1 MPETNRPEA
10 RASSLY
16 TAQDYALIVRQMRAR
31 WICAAI
37 PCCVLLAVMIASLT
51 VRIEWLTTIST
62 ILIGVILIAGWDLF
76 IKPLN
81 CYRKYLSKVLYGRV
95 HEAVLPFGDLSEDV
109 NMVDGVACRSMTC
122 VDTDAKGRPY
132 DRLFYFDAE
141 KTFPGFAQG
150 EMIRVIHHDLI
161 IADVTRA

>member
-16 TAQDYALIVRQMRAR
+16 TEKDYALIVRQMRSR

-81 CYRKYLSKVLYGRV
+81 CYRKYLYNVLYGRV
-95 HEAVLPFGDLSEDV
+95 HEAVLPFAALSEDV
-109 NMVDGVACRSMTC
+109 NMVDGVACRSLTC

-141 KTFPGFAQG
+141 KAFPEFSEGD
-150 EMIRVIHHDLI
+150 MLRVVHHDLI
-161 IADVTRA
+161 VADVTRA